1 MLSDLRYR
9 LRAIFRRGAMER
21 DLATEL
27 QLHYDRE
34 VAKLVDAGMSL
45 ADAQRRARMAMG
57 GMEQVKEDT
66 RDAWGVG
73 FVESTT
79 QDLAYAFRLLRKSP
93 IFAATTVLSLAIG
106 IGATT
111 SLFTLIDT
119 MMWRLLPVANPEQ
132 LLVLAHRGQTGVS
145 NGFTYQQYEIFRD
158 HADALE
164 LAAYARA
171 PLSVSIDGQV
181 EPAVDGQLVTGGYFP
196 LLGVRPV
203 VGRLFGPDDDR
214 AVLGHPVAVL
224 SHGYW
229 MRRFGGDASAIGR
242 ALVVSGTAF
251 TIVGVTPA
259 EFFGTEVGTS
269 PGLFLPMMM
278 QPAVMPLTG
287 NLLQRPNIMS
297 TGLRILG
304 RREPHATLPQATAQL
319 DALARIPETDWRPRD
334 KFTGQKEDLR
344 LVLTSAA
351 TGLSELRRQF
361 SQPLFILLS
370 VAAIVLLIAC
380 ANVGTLQLARA
391 AARRQEFSLRLALGA
406 GRSRL
411 FHQVL
416 VEAALLTAFGGATGV
431 ALAYWLTRALVTYTS
446 VGQAATVL
454 DLSPDFRVLAFTLS
468 VSVVAGILVGLAPAV
483 RASRTEVSSDGRRDL
498 AQTRNAS
505 AGRGPGGALVAV
517 QVALSVMLLFG
528 AGLFVRSLQNLYR
541 HDSDVDRSR
550 VLVVRVEPR
559 GGNNRSA
566 PGVAERLDRL
576 YQELLDRIERMPGV
590 ESASLART
598 SPLAPSSYSF
608 SVATPGGGAQRLP
621 ALIVYPGYFRT
632 MGIPLVIGRDFN
644 ADDLRPGSP
653 FAVLVNQ
660 AFVREFLGGRESL
673 GVQHGLAEARGAG
686 RGAKAGF
693 VYAPGR
699 PLNII
704 GVVRD
709 SRFPALREAVSP
721 TVYETFMQANTGFG
735 HMVLHVRTSEGADLA
750 PRVRDAV
757 QAIDSAVPMFDIH
770 TLADELDAALV
781 RERLVA
787 ALSGGF
793 GLVALGLVSVGLY
806 ALLAFSVSR
815 RTAEIGIRVA
825 LGATRDDVLWLV
837 GRQGLTI
844 VLLGLAAGV
853 PAAWIATRLAAR
865 QLDTLLYQ
873 QTSNDPLAM
882 TAAIVVLLLVAVC
895 AGLLPARRAARIDPI
910 VALRTE

>member
-1 MLSDLRYR
+1 MIWKRLPYLLPWRRRAAERDMREELQSIAAMAAPGELGNLTLAAEDARAEWGWTRLEQLGQDLRYA
-9 LRAIFRRGAMER
+9 LR
-21 DLATEL
+21 T
-27 QLHYDRE
+27 LH
-34 VAKLVDAGMSL
+34 
-45 ADAQRRARMAMG
+45 
-57 GMEQVKEDT
+57 
-66 RDAWGVG
+66 
-73 FVESTT
+73 
-79 QDLAYAFRLLRKSP
+79 KSP

-119 MMWRLLPVANPEQ
+119 VMWRLLPVANPEQ
-132 LLVLAHRGQTGVS
+132 LLVLAQRGQTGVS

-158 HADALE
+158 HVQALE
-164 LAAYARA
+164 VAAYARA
-171 PLSVSIDGQV
+171 PLNVSIDGQI
-181 EPAVDGQLVTGGYFP
+181 EPTVDGQLVTGGYFP
-196 LLGVRPV
+196 LLGVQPAL
-203 VGRLFGPDDDR
+203 GRLFGPDDDR

-229 MRRFGGDASAIGR
+229 MRRFGGDTSAIGR
-242 ALVVSGTAF
+242 TLVVSGTAF

-259 EFFGTEVGTS
+259 EFFGTQVGTS

-287 NLLQRPNIMS
+287 NLLQRPNVFS

-304 RREPHATLPQATAQL
+304 RFEANTTRQQATAQL
-319 DALARIPETDWRPRD
+319 DALAQVPETDWRPRN

-370 VAAIVLLIAC
+370 VAGIVLLIAC
-380 ANVGTLQLARA
+380 ANVGTLMLARA
-391 AARRQEFSLRLALGA
+391 TARRQEFSLRLALGA

-411 FHQVL
+411 FRQVL
-416 VEAALLTAFGGATGV
+416 VEAGLLAAFGGAAGV
-431 ALAYWLTRALVTYTS
+431 ALAYWLTRALVAYTS
-446 VGQAATVL
+446 VGQAATAL
-454 DLSPDFRVLAFTLS
+454 DLSPDVRVLAFTVS
-468 VSVVAGILVGLAPAV
+468 ASVVAGILVGLAPAV

-505 AGRGPGGALVAV
+505 AGSGPGGALVAV

-528 AGLFVRSLQNLYR
+528 AGLFVRSLQNLHR
-541 HDSDVDRSR
+541 DDSDVDRSR

-559 GGNNRSA
+559 DGNNRSA

-576 YQELLDRIERMPGV
+576 YKELLDRIERMPGV

-608 SVATPGGGAQRLP
+608 PVALPVGGARQLP

-632 MGIPLVIGRDFN
+632 MGIPVVIGRDFN
-644 ADDLRPGSP
+644 TDDLRSGSP

-660 AFVREFLGGRESL
+660 AFVREFLGGREPL
-673 GVQHGLAEARGAG
+673 GVQHGLAEARVAG
-686 RGAKAGF
+686 RDAKAGF
-693 VYAPGR
+693 VYSAGR

-704 GVVRD
+704 GVVGD
-709 SRFPALREAVSP
+709 SRFPALREAASP
-721 TVYETFMQANTGFG
+721 TVYQTFMQANTGFG
-735 HMVLHVRTSEGADLA
+735 HMVLHVRTSQPGAALA

-757 QAIDSAVPMFDIH
+757 QAIDSAVPMFAMH
-770 TLADELDAALV
+770 TLADEVDAALV

-806 ALLAFSVSR
+806 GLLAFRVSR
-815 RTAEIGIRVA
+815 RSAEIGIRVA
-825 LGATRDDVLWLV
+825 LGATRSDVLWLV

-853 PAAWIATRLAAR
+853 PAAWITTRLAAR
-865 QLDTLLYQ
+865 QLDTLLYE
-873 QTSNDPLAM
+873 QTPNDPLAM
-882 TAAIVVLLLVAVC
+882 TAAIVLLLLVAAC
-895 AGLLPARRAARIDPI
+895 ASLLPARRAARIDPI